1 MYRRFGLS
9 IVVAG
14 VVGSALAMV
23 PAAAVAAPASI
34 RVGSAAVLPRGAKV
48 EAKVSSTQK
57 LQLTVALEPQ
67 DPGGLAALARAVSSP
82 GSALFRQYLPV
93 AQFAQRFGATPAQVA
108 TVRAALQAEGLT
120 VGATTANNLT
130 IPVTGTAAQVEKAF
144 SVSLSQVRLPTG
156 RTAYANAQAPVL
168 PQSAGRYVQGVIG
181 LDNVALEQPQGERS
195 TRHLP
200 LGSGVRPAQS
210 IGRVPD
216 GGGPQPCGAAQTGST
231 GGYSADVFA
240 TAYGL
245 SSLYS
250 AGDLGAGQTVALF
263 EEQPYN
269 PTDVATYQAC
279 YGTSASVS
287 NVDVDGGPGPYSPPP
302 GSGDGESALDIE
314 TVIGLAPRAN
324 ILVYQG
330 PFGGNAPVDII
341 SAIVSQDQAKVISSS
356 YGVCEALTG
365 GPVMTSENT
374 LLQEAAVQG
383 QSFFISSG
391 DSGSSMCYQA
401 NKNDTSLSVL
411 SPASEPFATG
421 VGGTTLYTTT
431 QGGATLYSPG
441 DTPSEGVW
449 NDGVSGNR
457 ASGTGGGISSQWGMP
472 SYQSGAAS
480 SLGVINSNSS
490 GAPCGTS
497 SFCREVPDVSA
508 DADPQTGYSVY
519 TDGAWGSIGGTSAAT
534 PLWAAFTALA
544 NASAPCRGLAL
555 GFVNPALYQIAGSSY
570 LNNFTDVT
578 NASPVTGLANNDALQ
593 INNNLYPI
601 ATGYDMATGLGT
613 PLGGHLAATLCGLRA
628 PVYTVGVANPGTQ
641 TSVVRHPVFLP
652 IQASDSGGAAVTYSA
667 AGLPAGLAINPST
680 GAITGTPVGVGTSVA
695 TVVATD
701 GFTNTGLTQF
711 RWSVV
716 SPGPPSLSRPSLGGV
731 PRGRAKLSFTVGAGR
746 NAPAVGAIVVSLPSG
761 LAFSRS
767 ARSLTKGIVVKG
779 ANGRTLRFRAKVSHG
794 VLTITLSSAQTK
806 AQITIA
812 YPAISVSA
820 SLETKVKRRKVR
832 TLAIAIRAIDKSNTS
847 TRITLRTKVA

>member
-1 MYRRFGLS
+1 
-9 IVVAG
+9 
-14 VVGSALAMV
+14 
-23 PAAAVAAPASI
+23 
-34 RVGSAAVLPRGAKV
+34 
-48 EAKVSSTQK
+48 
-57 LQLTVALEPQ
+57 
-67 DPGGLAALARAVSSP
+67 
-82 GSALFRQYLPV
+82 
-93 AQFAQRFGATPAQVA
+93 
-108 TVRAALQAEGLT
+108 
-120 VGATTANNLT
+120 
-130 IPVTGTAAQVEKAF
+130 
-144 SVSLSQVRLPTG
+144 
-156 RTAYANAQAPVL
+156 
-168 PQSAGRYVQGVIG
+168 
-181 LDNVALEQPQGERS
+181 
-195 TRHLP
+195 
-200 LGSGVRPAQS
+200 
-210 IGRVPD
+210 
-216 GGGPQPCGAAQTGST
+216 
-231 GGYSADVFA
+231 
-240 TAYGL
+240 
-245 SSLYS
+245 
-250 AGDLGAGQTVALF
+250 
-263 EEQPYN
+263 
-269 PTDVATYQAC
+269 
-279 YGTSASVS
+279 
-287 NVDVDGGPGPYSPPP
+287 
-302 GSGDGESALDIE
+302 
-314 TVIGLAPRAN
+314 
-324 ILVYQG
+324 
-330 PFGGNAPVDII
+330 
-341 SAIVSQDQAKVISSS
+341 
-356 YGVCEALTG
+356 
-365 GPVMTSENT
+365 
-374 LLQEAAVQG
+374 
-383 QSFFISSG
+383 
-391 DSGSSMCYQA
+391 
-401 NKNDTSLSVL
+401 
-411 SPASEPFATG
+411 
-421 VGGTTLYTTT
+421 
-431 QGGATLYSPG
+431 
-441 DTPSEGVW
+441 
-449 NDGVSGNR
+449 
-457 ASGTGGGISSQWGMP
+457 MP